1 MGSLRAGRARV
12 VRTRGNARGECEI
25 PRDSVASSLGRYG
38 SSEKRVKQN
47 SLSATRLSLHARRSR
62 IEAVARGARRFVYR
76 AVNGLSC
83 VCRSGFRPKS
93 GKTARRTRSSDAN
106 PLRMKMACTARAT
119 RGFTRRREYV
129 TLDSAKKVARDRIV
143 LISLR
148 GLIPTSATRFLREA
162 GGVLGSQFF
171 RAHFYVSATPR
182 PWPYPIQSS
191 AAQPNDRRGRAGPSS
206 LRGNTK
212 QKAKTTLQLA
222 TPLLLPRRR
231 QALREQSEAI
241 VLLLLRLRG
250 APGKANE

>member
-1 MGSLRAGRARV
+1 MQEWLPPEKWKKPRRA
-12 VRTRGNARGECEI
+12 
-25 PRDSVASSLGRYG
+25 
-38 SSEKRVKQN
+38 
-47 SLSATRLSLHARRSR
+47 
-62 IEAVARGARRFVYR
+62 
-76 AVNGLSC
+76 
-83 VCRSGFRPKS
+83 
-93 GKTARRTRSSDAN
+93 RSSDAN
-106 PLRMKMACTARAT
+106 PLRMKMAYSASDARFHT
-119 RGFTRRREYV
+119 SPRVCDF
-129 TLDSAKKVARDRIV
+129 DSAQKVARDRIV

-171 RAHFYVSATPR
+171 RAHFYVSPTPR